1 MNELSFRNDVLPLKD
16 RLFRLALRITLVRE
30 DAEDMVQETLIRV
43 WRTLEEGQP
52 IDSVEAFALTVC
64 RNLCLDHNARREQ
77 QNVAFDE
84 QAHDLVAADETPFDR
99 MVSAEQHAQLNALL
113 NRLPEKQRT
122 AMQLR
127 DIEGRTYREIADVMQ
142 ITESDVKVNIF
153 RARRA
158 IRHLLTHQ
166 PSP

>member
-1 MNELSFRNDVLPLKD
+1 MNEISFRNDVLPLKD
-16 RLFRLALRITLVRE
+16 KLFRLALRITLVRE

-43 WRTLEEGQP
+43 WRTLQEGKQL
-52 IDSVEAFALTVC
+52 DNLEAFALTVC
-64 RNLCLDHNARREQ
+64 RNLSLDHNARREQ

-84 QAHDLVAADETPFDR
+84 QMHDRPDASRTPFDQ
-99 MVSAEQHAQLNALL
+99 MVSREQTAHINALL

-122 AMQLR
+122 ALQLR
-127 DIEGRTYREIADVMQ
+127 DIDGRTYREIADVMQ

-158 IRHLLTHQ
+158 IKQLLLQ
-166 PSP
+166 R

>member
-1 MNELSFRNDVLPLKD
+1 MNELSFRHDVLPLKD

-43 WRTLEEGQP
+43 WKSLQDGTQ
-52 IDSVEAFALTVC
+52 IDNLEAFALTVC
-64 RNLCLDHNARREQ
+64 RNLSLDHMARREQ
-77 QNVAFDE
+77 QNVTFDE
-84 QAHDLVAADETPFDR
+84 DLHDRPDAARSPYDE
-99 MVSAEQHAQLNALL
+99 MVSSEQTAHLNALL

-127 DIEGRTYREIADVMQ
+127 DIEGRTYREIADIMN
-142 ITESDVKVNIF
+142 ISESDVKVNIF

-158 IRHLLTHQ
+158 IREHLQ
-166 PSP
+166 QQRPV